1 MAPVYAATLLILLQV
16 TNSSHSTLNYY
27 PVSCFVVDR
36 AKIQAQLL
44 RRDLTFYDP
53 FIFRQNFNDHKK

>member
-1 MAPVYAATLLILLQV
+1 LQV